1 MSIASPPPTSR
12 PSSAVDE
19 IRIRGARTHNLKN
32 IDLDIPRDQLVV
44 ITGKSGSG
52 KSSLAFDTLFA
63 EGQRQYIESLSTY
76 ARQFLNQL
84 ERPDVDLI
92 EGLQPTICIDQRP
105 GVQGSRSTVATSTE
119 IYDFLR
125 LLYARLG
132 EICCHGCGQPIRQQS
147 AEQIEQSLSSLAEG
161 TRLMLLAPLVR
172 GRKGAHAEAIAKI
185 RKAGLVRV
193 RVDGQVVDLESIPT
207 LDPRKNHTI
216 EAVID
221 RIIIRDGA
229 LGRLGESISL
239 ALRHGEGVLS
249 VCYLDPTVQKE
260 AQDRGESTEG
270 LWVDRVYSTLYACP
284 NCNVSLEEIEPRTF
298 SFNSPYGAC
307 PTCEGLGTRP
317 QFDRDLVLP
326 DLSLSL
332 SSGVVNPWK
341 GVKNA
346 ALAKLRAALLQ
357 YLETIDAD
365 ASTPWNSLTEKRFA
379 TLLAGDEKKFV
390 GLLNLLEQ
398 EYATATDAAR
408 KEELER
414 YRGNLVCPSCNG
426 SRLRPEALAVRVQ
439 GKNIFELASL
449 SIGNAKQ
456 FIEQLKFFGDDE
468 EIAEPILTD
477 LIARLGFL
485 SQVGLDY
492 LTLARSTDSLSG
504 GEFQR
509 VRLASGIGS
518 GLTGVCYILD
528 EPSIG
533 LHPRDNDRLIAALRK
548 LQQQRTSV
556 IVVEHDE
563 AMMREADYLI
573 DIGPGAGQHG
583 GTVVAAG
590 TPSEVAACEKS
601 ITGRYLAGTEKVD
614 IPSGRRKITKSKMLV
629 VEGAS
634 ANNLKQLTASFP
646 LGTFVAVTG
655 VSGSGKSTLVT
666 ETLAHALIRK
676 LGGIAPRPLE
686 HTALLGHQLIDRVIQ
701 IDQSPIGR
709 SPRSNPATYIG
720 AFDEIRKVFAA
731 TKEARQ
737 LGFKASRFSF
747 NVAGGRC
754 EHCQGQ
760 GLKRIEM
767 NFLPD
772 LFVLC
777 EHCGGKRFSPQ
788 TLAVKFREKSIADV
802 LAMSIEESE
811 KFFQSFPA
819 LHRFLESL
827 CAVGLGYLSLGQS
840 STTLSGGEA
849 QRIKLATELARVD
862 SGNTLY
868 LLDEPTTGLHTDDI
882 RLLLAVLQKLVER
895 GNTVIVIEHH
905 LDVIKT
911 ADWII
916 DMGPEG
922 GAGGGQI
929 IASGTP
935 EEVAEVAASHTGRFL
950 KNILSAR

>member
-1 MSIASPPPTSR
+1 MSLAMPQPTSR
-12 PSSAVDE
+12 SEQAARV

-172 GRKGAHAEAIAKI
+172 GRKGAHAEAIQKI
-185 RKAGLVRV
+185 RAAGLVRV
-193 RVDGQVVDLESIPT
+193 RVDGQVLDLESIPA

-216 EAVID
+216 EAIVD
-221 RIIIRDGA
+221 RIILREGVRS
-229 LGRLGESISL
+229 RLAESVQL
-239 ALRHGEGVLS
+239 ALRHGEGVLG
-249 VCYLDPTVQKE
+249 VCYLDPTVQKD

-270 LWVDRVYSTLYACP
+270 LWTERIYSTLYACP
-284 NCNVSLEEIEPRTF
+284 NCDVSLEEIEPRTF

-317 QFDRDLVLP
+317 QFDRELVLP

-332 SSGVVNPWK
+332 TAGVVKPWK
-341 GVKNA
+341 GMKNA
-346 ALAKLRAALLQ
+346 ALAKLRSALMK
-357 YLETIDAD
+357 YLESIGAD
-365 ASTPWNSLTEKRFA
+365 AATPWNSLTEKRFA
-379 TLLAGDEKKFV
+379 TLLQGDEKGFI

-414 YRGNLVCPSCNG
+414 YRGNLVCPACDG
-426 SRLRPEALAVRVQ
+426 SRLRPEALAVRIA
-439 GKNIFELASL
+439 GKNIHELTSL
-449 SIGNAKQ
+449 AIADART
-456 FIEQLKFFGDDE
+456 FIEKLKFFGDDE
-468 EIAEPILTD
+468 EVAEPILAD
-477 LIARLGFL
+477 LVARLGFL

-492 LTLARSTDSLSG
+492 LTLARSTDTLSG

-563 AMMREADYLI
+563 TMMREADWLI
-573 DIGPGAGQHG
+573 DIGPGAGSHG
-583 GTVVAAG
+583 GTVVAQG
-590 TPSEVAACEKS
+590 TPADVAACEES
-601 ITGRYLAGTEKVD
+601 ITGKYLAGTKKIE
-614 IPSGRRKITKSKMLV
+614 IPKERRKTNKQRMLT
-629 VEGAS
+629 VEGAT
-634 ANNLKQLTASFP
+634 ANNLKNVTAHIP
-646 LGTFVAVTG
+646 LATLVAITG
-655 VSGSGKSTLVT
+655 VSGSGKSTLIT

-676 LGGIAPRPLE
+676 LGGIAPRPLD
-686 HTALLGHQLIDRVIQ
+686 HQSLNGFETIDRVIG

-720 AFDEIRKVFAA
+720 AFDEIRKVYAQ

-747 NVAGGRC
+747 NVTGGRC

-772 LFVLC
+772 LFVEC
-777 EHCGGKRFSPQ
+777 DHCGGKRFSPQ
-788 TLAVKFREKSIADV
+788 TLAVKFRDKSIADV
-802 LAMSIEESE
+802 LAMSIEEATD
-811 KFFQSFPA
+811 FFSSFSA
-819 LHRFLESL
+819 IHRYLECLSS
-827 CAVGLGYLSLGQS
+827 VGLGYLSLGQS
-840 STTLSGGEA
+840 STTLSGGES

-882 RLLLAVLQKLVER
+882 RLLLGVLQKLVDR
-895 GNTVIVIEHH
+895 GNTVVVIEHN
-905 LDVIKT
+905 LDVMKS

-929 IASGTP
+929 VATGTP
-935 EEVAEVAASHTGRFL
+935 EEVAENKLSNTAKFL
-950 KNILSAR
+950 KSVLSR